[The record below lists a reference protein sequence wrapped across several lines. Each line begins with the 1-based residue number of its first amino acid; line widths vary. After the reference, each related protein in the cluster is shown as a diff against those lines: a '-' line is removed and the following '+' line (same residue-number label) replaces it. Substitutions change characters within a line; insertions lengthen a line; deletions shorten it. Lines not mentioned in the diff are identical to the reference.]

1 MLRTMFTSKIHRA
14 TVTQADLHYVGSL
27 TVDEDLLDAARLL
40 PGEKV
45 SIVNVN
51 NGARFETYLIPG
63 ERGSGVI
70 GLNGAAARLGAV
82 GDLVI
87 IMAYGLMDDEEARTF
102 SPAVVHVDERN
113 RIVEIG
119 ADPGEGLIEGVA
131 RPPHATVPPQWSA
144 EPSQRD

>member
-14 TVTQADLHYVGSL
+14 RVTQADLHYVGSL
-27 TVDEDLLDAARLL
+27 TVDEDLLDAAKLL
-40 PGEKV
+40 PGQQV

-63 ERGSGVI
+63 ERGTGVI

-87 IMAYGLMDDEEARTF
+87 IMAFCLMSCEEAQGF
-102 SPAVVHVDERN
+102 APSVVHVDAGN

-119 ADPGEGLIEGVA
+119 HDPAEGLIEGVE
-131 RPPHATVPPQWSA
+131 RPAGAVTPEQWQPA
-144 EPSQRD
+144 GR

>member
-27 TVDEDLLDAARLL
+27 TVDEDLLDAAQLL
-40 PGEKV
+40 PGQQV

-63 ERGSGVI
+63 ERGTGVI

-87 IMAYGLMDDEEARTF
+87 IMAYGLMECDEARTF
-102 SPAVVHVDERN
+102 TPAVVHVDGAN
-113 RIVEIG
+113 RIVEVG
-119 ADPGEGLIEGVA
+119 HDPAEGLIEGVE
-131 RPPHATVPPQWSA
+131 RPAGAVTPDQWT
-144 EPSQRD
+144 EPGERA